1 MNSQNQTLQ
10 PAAPHAQAISTGSM
24 LAQVSSVLAVIILL
38 ILACAWLARRV
49 GFAPKKVS
57 GQELKLTASVS
68 VGQRE
73 RVVIVDT
80 ADARLVLGV
89 TAQQITH
96 LHTLPP
102 GETVSVTP
110 VNSAPQDFR
119 QLLQNLVKR
128 PGKPQ

>member
-1 MNSQNQTLQ
+1 MMNTQSHTLH
-10 PAAPHAQAISTGSM
+10 PAAPAAPALSGGSV
-24 LAQVSSVLAVIILL
+24 LTQVSSVLAVIVLL
-38 ILACAWLARRV
+38 ILACAWLARRL
-49 GFAPKKVS
+49 GFAPKRVSSQALKVS
-57 GQELKLTASVS
+57 ASVQ

-80 ADARLVLGV
+80 AEARLVLGV
-89 TAQQITH
+89 TAAQITH

-102 GETVSVTP
+102 AAPDERAP
-110 VNSAPQDFR
+110 AAAPQDFR

>member
-1 MNSQNQTLQ
+1 
-10 PAAPHAQAISTGSM
+10 
-24 LAQVSSVLAVIILL
+24 
-38 ILACAWLARRV
+38 
-49 GFAPKKVS
+49 
-57 GQELKLTASVS
+57 ASVS

-102 GETVSVTP
+102 GDVVSTVFCTLLLQCFFVSVERMADSRMACSNHRI
-110 VNSAPQDFR
+110 VADA
-119 QLLQNLVKR
+119 
-128 PGKPQ
+128 GAG

>member
-1 MNSQNQTLQ
+1 MRSPTQQVASINA
-10 PAAPHAQAISTGSM
+10 PAPATSAGSV
-24 LAQVSSVLAVIILL
+24 LTQVSSVLALIVIL
-38 ILACAWLARRV
+38 ILICAWLARRM
-49 GFAPKKVS
+49 GFAPKRGNTRGLNIS
-57 GQELKLTASVS
+57 ASVS

-80 ADARLVLGV
+80 DDARLVLGV

-102 GETVSVTP
+102 R
-110 VNSAPQDFR
+110 APQAEEPNTPAPADFR
-119 QLLQNLVKR
+119 QILQTLIKR